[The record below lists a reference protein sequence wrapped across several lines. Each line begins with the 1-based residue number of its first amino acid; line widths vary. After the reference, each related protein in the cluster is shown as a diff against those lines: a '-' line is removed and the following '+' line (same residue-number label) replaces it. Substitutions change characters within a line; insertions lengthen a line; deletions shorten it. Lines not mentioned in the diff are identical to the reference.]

1 MEGEAIL
8 TGTMEEAGAAVI
20 SKMDAAGKEHIT
32 VTIAIIR
39 MAINNARGGITK
51 ETVVTILV
59 TNGAVEDQEVVHE
72 VSVAWTGVVRGDNF
86 ADKGEEIVAVIRP
99 VVNPIRNSNKN
110 AIEQC
115 TVKRYNNAVR
125 S

>member
-1 MEGEAIL
+1 M
-8 TGTMEEAGAAVI
+8 
-20 SKMDAAGKEHIT
+20 
-32 VTIAIIR
+32 IATIR
-39 MAINNARGGITK
+39 MAISNVLGGITK

-72 VSVAWTGVVRGDNF
+72 VSVAWTEVAEDNF

-115 TVKRYNNAVR
+115 TVKHYNNAVR